1 MYEINNSKH
10 EAIDS
15 ACIRF
20 VDVENIELVAK
31 ACGMRGQMLRNKL
44 NPNQPH
50 QLTVSELIKITRVTN
65 NHDIVNS
72 AILEIGLTAIRL
84 PEQGDSK
91 PLTLSAMSLTADA
104 GEISRHIIE
113 AETDRRLTRVKKDQI
128 VNKAQAAVR
137 ELMFLMSDVEN
148 RCGGAGPFVS
158 MCADAVLSGIPMP
171 GM

>member
-1 MYEINNSKH
+1 MLT
-10 EAIDS
+10 
-15 ACIRF
+15 IRR
-20 VDVENIELVAK
+20 DI
-31 ACGMRGQMLRNKL
+31 
-44 NPNQPH
+44 
-50 QLTVSELIKITRVTN
+50 
-65 NHDIVNS
+65 DIVNS
-72 AILEIGLTAIRL
+72 AILEIGLMAVRL
-84 PEQGDSK
+84 PKQGDSK
-91 PLTLSAMSLTADA
+91 PLTLSAMSLSADA